1 MAARSVPMID
11 IALYAGFVLFCLF
24 IAWER
29 LTHRL

>member
-1 MAARSVPMID
+1 MID